1 MESEA
6 GKAVVG
12 SFLRRF
18 SRLSAKTRSKYR
30 NELRRSNSLLDL
42 RSHSDIINQSESS
55 RDPIS
60 PSQSEH
66 SNSLL
71 SEWIGRRLR
80 TRQRDTVNKPKDDSH
95 LPEKTVL
102 PLHTQSDSQ
111 LPETYVGNT
120 LLKEKPR
127 LRVRNCENSRS
138 ATLGT
143 HTQTGAADYDPTGI
157 GQKNPTGRSVRT
169 LPNCLNST
177 SKMNQSSSSELSD
190 MEQVLFRAARLRSRR
205 VRSASNETR
214 HTDRTSQEIIL
225 KRHPFSTLKSKNR
238 QFGSRGQ
245 AYPDRA
251 GSDWSKL

>member
-1 MESEA
+1 MTSPEA

-30 NELRRSNSLLDL
+30 NDLRRSNSLLDL
-42 RSHSDIINQSESS
+42 RSHSDLISQSES
-55 RDPIS
+55 REPIS

-80 TRQRDTVNKPKDDSH
+80 TRQRDTVNKPKENDH
-95 LPEKTVL
+95 LSEN
-102 PLHTQSDSQ
+102 SQ

-138 ATLGT
+138 ATLG
-143 HTQTGAADYDPTGI
+143 HTAADYDPTGPKI
-157 GQKNPTGRSVRT
+157 Q
-169 LPNCLNST
+169 
-177 SKMNQSSSSELSD
+177 
-190 MEQVLFRAARLRSRR
+190 
-205 VRSASNETR
+205 
-214 HTDRTSQEIIL
+214 QEIEN
-225 KRHPFSTLKSKNR
+225 SKE
-238 QFGSRGQ
+238 
-245 AYPDRA
+245 
-251 GSDWSKL
+251 